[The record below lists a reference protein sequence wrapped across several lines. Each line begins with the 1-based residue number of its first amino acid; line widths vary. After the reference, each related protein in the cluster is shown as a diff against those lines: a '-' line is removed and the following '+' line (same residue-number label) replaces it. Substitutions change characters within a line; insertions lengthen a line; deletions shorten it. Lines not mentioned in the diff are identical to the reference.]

1 MDCPVR
7 FTGPACGADMLY
19 DVSCGLR
26 QTRQDCANCGR
37 STSRAAGAGRGR
49 PVGLGLGTRGGGAAG
64 AALLDVCFA
73 LFGGAR
79 ALASLPA
86 LASESFPKVY
96 DLRQPILNT
105 L

>member
-1 MDCPVR
+1 
-7 FTGPACGADMLY
+7 MLY

-105 L
+105 LY

>member
-1 MDCPVR
+1 M
-7 FTGPACGADMLY
+7 
-19 DVSCGLR
+19 
-26 QTRQDCANCGR
+26 
-37 STSRAAGAGRGR
+37 
-49 PVGLGLGTRGGGAAG
+49 GLGSGTRGGGAAG

-79 ALASLPA
+79 ALARLPA
-86 LASESFPKVY
+86 LASESFSKVY

>member
-1 MDCPVR
+1 MKR
-7 FTGPACGADMLY
+7 AGP
-19 DVSCGLR
+19 
-26 QTRQDCANCGR
+26 
-37 STSRAAGAGRGR
+37 GR

-79 ALASLPA
+79 ALARLPA
-86 LASESFPKVY
+86 LASESSKVY
-96 DLRQPILNT
+96 DLRQPILNP

>member
-1 MDCPVR
+1 M
-7 FTGPACGADMLY
+7 
-19 DVSCGLR
+19 
-26 QTRQDCANCGR
+26 
-37 STSRAAGAGRGR
+37 
-49 PVGLGLGTRGGGAAG
+49 GLGSGTRGGGAAG

-79 ALASLPA
+79 ALARLPA
-86 LASESFPKVY
+86 LASVTSSESFSKVY